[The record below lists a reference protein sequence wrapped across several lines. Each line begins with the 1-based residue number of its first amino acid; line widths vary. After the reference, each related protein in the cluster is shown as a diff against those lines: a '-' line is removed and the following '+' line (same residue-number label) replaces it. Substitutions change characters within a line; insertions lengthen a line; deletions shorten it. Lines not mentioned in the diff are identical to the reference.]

1 MTPRLASDLPAGTR
15 LADRFTVVE
24 RLGEGAS
31 ATVYRAHDDVL
42 GVDVALKVLDPLR
55 GADPVGRLRF
65 ERELEVLARIDHPG
79 VARAFGL
86 HTDGE
91 LELLALE
98 LVEGESLGQRL
109 AQGRLPAAEAVEIAR
124 GLALALGA
132 CHDAGVLHR
141 DLKPDN
147 VVLHPVRGPV
157 ILDFGVAWFGA
168 AANLTH
174 TGAVMGSPQ
183 YLAPE
188 AFASSL
194 HDARADLYSLGVV
207 LFEMLTGRPPRLQAT
222 VAELALATDEEPPRA
237 SSLRPGL
244 PPALDELVARAVAP
258 RPEDRFATAGEL
270 ARSLSQRTTTR
281 AGVRTRLPCA
291 RCHSLLVS
299 DLPFCPGCGQDA
311 SWELERGPFSIELSS
326 VPDAE
331 RCARWLLGRHRL
343 ALLVP
348 PGRLRRRLAQPNAVL
363 AVGVSRAAA
372 ELLAAGAKQAGC
384 TAHVSRA
391 HRLVDAGLRVS
402 EEPWPR
408 VVKAG
413 AVHVVAVGLC
423 AQLLAATHASGW
435 LSAAILGALAI
446 GLCASYRRPAL
457 LGTRVRSAQ
466 RALARQHAGIR
477 ARLGAL
483 RGERARGLAAEAI
496 RRAAPGLSAPDE
508 RGDVGLEI
516 LPLLDRAL
524 TAAADL
530 DTHAAF
536 LAGRSRS
543 RLAAEVDQAR
553 TQAALGDG
561 DAPERLRALEAERD
575 QLAGAAVAHD
585 LAARTALE
593 ATSAIT
599 AALAGRATA

>member
-1 MTPRLASDLPAGTR
+1 M
-15 LADRFTVVE
+15 
-24 RLGEGAS
+24 
-31 ATVYRAHDDVL
+31 
-42 GVDVALKVLDPLR
+42 
-55 GADPVGRLRF
+55 GRLRF

-86 HTDGE
+86 HKHGELEHGE

-98 LVEGESLGQRL
+98 LCEGESLAERL
-109 AQGRLPAAEAVEIAR
+109 AHGCLPAAEAVEIAR
-124 GLALALGA
+124 ALANALAA

-141 DLKPDN
+141 DLKPEN
-147 VVLHPVRGPV
+147 VVLHPTRGPV
-157 ILDFGVAWFGA
+157 VLDFGVAWWSA

-188 AFASSL
+188 AFSSSL

-207 LFEMLTGRPPRLQAT
+207 LFEMLTGRTPRLAST

-244 PPALDELVARAVAP
+244 PAGLDDLVARAVAP

-270 ARSLSQRTTTR
+270 ARALAQRSGAR

-291 RCHSLLVS
+291 RCQTLLVG

-311 SWELERGPFSIELSS
+311 SWELERGPFSIELTS
-326 VPDAE
+326 VPDPE
-331 RCARWLLGRHRL
+331 RCARWLVGRHRL
-343 ALLVP
+343 ALLVEP
-348 PGRLRRRLAQPNAVL
+348 CRLRGRLAQTPVLL

-384 TAHVSRA
+384 RTHVSRA
-391 HRLVDAGLRVS
+391 SRLADAGLRVS
-402 EEPWPR
+402 EEPWPK
-408 VVKAG
+408 VALAG
-413 AVHVVAVGLC
+413 AVHVAAVALC

-435 LSAAILGALAI
+435 LSTAILCALAI
-446 GLCASYRRPAL
+446 GLCCFYRRPAL
-457 LGTRVRSAQ
+457 LGTRVRARQ
-466 RALARQHAGIR
+466 RALGRQHATLR
-477 ARLGAL
+477 ARLAAL
-483 RGERARGLAAEAI
+483 RGDRARGLAAEAI
-496 RRAAPGLSAPDE
+496 RRAAPGLAAPDE
-508 RGDVGLEI
+508 RGEVGLEI

-543 RLAAEVDQAR
+543 RLAAEVEQAR
-553 TQAALGDG
+553 TQAALGDAA
-561 DAPERLRALEAERD
+561 APGRLRALEDERD
-575 QLAGAAVAHD
+575 RLAVAAVAHD

-593 ATSAIT
+593 ATSAISV
-599 AALAGRATA
+599 ALAAMRLG